1 MPMQVFKRIR
11 ELGPRLLLMAA
22 CMLALAPTVV
32 ISVPASAQQITYLS
46 DEEALALEH
55 QTRFS
60 RLKRLAQTF
69 GVYPEPEFH
78 SYVVPRRFMPSDFYY
93 DIPVLRIV
101 FPENTFFDTA
111 SSEVKPSAIPI
122 IQAMAAMVDGDVPD
136 VSMFIAGHADSRGGE
151 VYNHNLSIERARS
164 VARILESA
172 KKRPTPLWTIGFGKS
187 VPLYPNTSDT
197 NMGWNRRV
205 EFLLASR
212 PDAIAYWLQDQVVDV
227 CRTSDPAARVRCMRG
242 FQTERKEF
250 VAERVTR
257 VRGGE
262 LVERSKGTGDAGT
275 RKPSVSG
282 DVGRAKVAAAPTDR
296 IPIRLNERRV
306 RVESIEH

>member
-1 MPMQVFKRIR
+1 
-11 ELGPRLLLMAA
+11 
-22 CMLALAPTVV
+22 MLALAPTVV
-32 ISVPASAQQITYLS
+32 VSVPASAQQITYLS

>member
-1 MPMQVFKRIR
+1 M
-11 ELGPRLLLMAA
+11 LLAEVRAIFRVMAA
-22 CMLALAPTVV
+22 CLLMLLPT
-32 ISVPASAQQITYLS
+32 IPATAQNIRYLS
-46 DEEALALEH
+46 DEEALSLEH

-60 RLKRLAQTF
+60 RLKRLAQSF

-78 SYVVPRRFMPSDFYY
+78 SYVVPRRFMPADFKY

-111 SSEVKPSAIPI
+111 SSVVKPSAIPI

-151 VYNHNLSIERARS
+151 VYNHNLSIERARAVAS
-164 VARILESA
+164 VLENA
-172 KKRPTPLWTIGFGKS
+172 KTRSTPLWTIGFGKS

-197 NMGWNRRV
+197 NMSWNRRV

-227 CRTSDPAARVRCMRG
+227 CRTSDAAARIRCMRG

-250 VAERVTR
+250 VAERVSR
-257 VRGGE
+257 VRIPSTVDRTKGSADSGSKSRSPA
-262 LVERSKGTGDAGT
+262 VDANRSKITP
-275 RKPSVSG
+275 KLN
-282 DVGRAKVAAAPTDR
+282 DR
-296 IPIRLNERRV
+296 IAIRLNERRV

>member
-1 MPMQVFKRIR
+1 MRPV
-11 ELGPRLLLMAA
+11 ELCARLKLLAACLLLPLPAV
-22 CMLALAPTVV
+22 LK
-32 ISVPASAQQITYLS
+32 SVPASAQNVRYLS

-78 SYVVPRRFMPSDFYY
+78 SYVVPRRFMPADFNY

-136 VSMFIAGHADSRGGE
+136 VSMFVAGHADSRGGE
-151 VYNHNLSIERARS
+151 VYNHNLSIARAQA
-164 VARILESA
+164 VARVLENA
-172 KKRPTPLWTIGFGKS
+172 KTRPTPLWTIGFGKS
-187 VPLYPNTSDT
+187 VPLYPNTSET

-227 CRTSDPAARVRCMRG
+227 CRTPDAAARVRCMRG

-257 VRGGE
+257 FRGGSA
-262 LVERSKGTGDAGT
+262 VDRTRGAGDSGTRTQSSTGDGSRT
-275 RKPSVSG
+275 
-282 DVGRAKVAAAPTDR
+282 KVTPTPTDR
-296 IPIRLNERRV
+296 IAIRLNERRLK
-306 RVESIEH
+306 VESIEH

>member
-1 MPMQVFKRIR
+1 MRRDKLRKATQLAVDC
-11 ELGPRLLLMAA
+11 L
-22 CMLALAPTVV
+22 LALVPMVLVSAP
-32 ISVPASAQQITYLS
+32 AAAQNIRYLS

-55 QTRFS
+55 ETRFS
-60 RLKRLAQTF
+60 RLKRLSQSF

-78 SYVVPRRFMPSDFYY
+78 SYVVPRRFMPAEFHY

-122 IQAMAAMVDGDVPD
+122 IRAVAAMIDGDVPD
-136 VSMFIAGHADSRGGE
+136 VSVFVAGHADSRGGE
-151 VYNHNLSIERARS
+151 VYNHNLSIERARA
-164 VARILESA
+164 VAQVLENA
-172 KKRPTPLWTIGFGKS
+172 KTRPTALWTIGFGKS
-187 VPLYPNTSDT
+187 VPLYPNTSDS

-227 CRTSDPAARVRCMRG
+227 CRTKDAAARVRCMRG

-257 VRGGE
+257 ARGGE
-262 LVERSKGTGDAGT
+262 LVERSKGTGDSGT

-282 DVGRAKVAAAPTDR
+282 DAGRAKVAVAPTDR
-296 IPIRLNERRV
+296 IPIRLNEKRV

>member
-1 MPMQVFKRIR
+1 MWLA
-11 ELGPRLLLMAA
+11 EGYARLRLVAA
-22 CMLALAPTVV
+22 CLLVLLPT
-32 ISVPASAQQITYLS
+32 ISASAQNIRYLS

-60 RLKRLAQTF
+60 RLKRLAQSF
-69 GVYPEPEFH
+69 GIYPEPEFH
-78 SYVVPRRFMPSDFYY
+78 SYVVPRRFMPSDFNY

-151 VYNHNLSIERARS
+151 VYNHNLSIERARA
-164 VARILESA
+164 VARILENA
-172 KKRPTPLWTIGFGKS
+172 KTRPTPLWTIGFGKS

-227 CRTSDPAARVRCMRG
+227 CRTSDAAARVRCMRG
-242 FQTERKEF
+242 FQTEQKEF
-250 VAERVTR
+250 VAERVPRVHISTR
-257 VRGGE
+257 VDRTKGSADPGSKSQTPT
-262 LVERSKGTGDAGT
+262 VDANRSKVT
-275 RKPSVSG
+275 SEIN
-282 DVGRAKVAAAPTDR
+282 DR
-296 IPIRLNERRV
+296 IAIRLNERRV

>member
-1 MPMQVFKRIR
+1 MQVFKRIR

-32 ISVPASAQQITYLS
+32 VSVPASAQQITYLS

>member
-1 MPMQVFKRIR
+1 MQVFKRIR
-11 ELGPRLLLMAA
+11 EPGSRLRLIAA
-22 CMLALAPTVV
+22 CVLALAPTVV
-32 ISVPASAQQITYLS
+32 VPVPASAQQITYLS

-172 KKRPTPLWTIGFGKS
+172 KKRLTPLWTIGFGKS

-227 CRTSDPAARVRCMRG
+227 CRTSDTTARVRCMRG
-242 FQTERKEF
+242 FQAERKEF

-257 VRGGE
+257 VRGRE
-262 LVERSKGTGDAGT
+262 LVERSKGTGDPGT
-275 RKPSVSG
+275 KKPSLSG
-282 DVGRAKVAAAPTDR
+282 DAGRAKVAVAPTDR

>member
-1 MPMQVFKRIR
+1 MQVFKRIR
-11 ELGPRLLLMAA
+11 ELGPRLLLIAA

-32 ISVPASAQQITYLS
+32 VSVPASAQQITYLS

>member
-1 MPMQVFKRIR
+1 MWLAKIR
-11 ELGPRLLLMAA
+11 ARVLIAVTCLLV
-22 CMLALAPTVV
+22 LAPS
-32 ISVPASAQQITYLS
+32 ISTSAQNIRYLS

-55 QTRFS
+55 ETRFS
-60 RLKRLAQTF
+60 RLKRLSQSF
-69 GVYPEPEFH
+69 GIYPEPEFH
-78 SYVVPRRFMPSDFYY
+78 SYVVPRRFMPADFNY

-151 VYNHNLSIERARS
+151 VYNHNLSIERARA
-164 VARILESA
+164 VARILEGA
-172 KKRPTPLWTIGFGKS
+172 KTRPTPLWTIGFGKS
-187 VPLYPNTSDT
+187 VPLFPNTSET

-227 CRTSDPAARVRCMRG
+227 CRTSDAAARVRCMRG
-242 FQTERKEF
+242 FQTEQKEF
-250 VAERVTR
+250 VAERVVRAR
-257 VRGGE
+257 VANSDNRSRGGGDSGSRTRSPASDAK
-262 LVERSKGTGDAGT
+262 RSKVE
-275 RKPSVSG
+275 P
-282 DVGRAKVAAAPTDR
+282 AKTDR
-296 IPIRLNERRV
+296 ITIRLNERRV

>member
-1 MPMQVFKRIR
+1 MQVFKRIR

>member
-1 MPMQVFKRIR
+1 MQVS
-11 ELGPRLLLMAA
+11 ERLNRVR
-22 CMLALAPTVV
+22 LAVAFFLVAMPTVLTA
-32 ISVPASAQQITYLS
+32 IPATAQEIILS

-55 QTRFS
+55 ETRFL
-60 RLKRLAQTF
+60 RLKRFAQTF

-78 SYVVPRRFMPSDFYY
+78 SYVVPRRFMPTDFNY

-101 FPENTFFDTA
+101 FPENTFFDTG

-151 VYNHNLSIERARS
+151 VYNHNLSIERARA
-164 VARILESA
+164 VARIMESA
-172 KKRPTPLWTIGFGKS
+172 KQRPTALWTIGFGKS
-187 VPLYPNTSDT
+187 VPLYPNTSDI

-212 PDAIAYWLQDQVVDV
+212 TDAIAYWLQDQVVDV
-227 CRTSDPAARVRCMRG
+227 CRTPDAAARVRCMRD

-250 VAERVTR
+250 VAERVAR

-262 LVERSKGTGDAGT
+262 VAKRSKGPANSGK
-275 RKPSVSG
+275 RKPSLSG
-282 DVGRAKVAAAPTDR
+282 DAGRAKVAVAPTDR

>member
-1 MPMQVFKRIR
+1 MPRGDLRKALQLAVACLLGMASDVMLPLPAAAQTIR
-11 ELGPRLLLMAA
+11 
-22 CMLALAPTVV
+22 
-32 ISVPASAQQITYLS
+32 YLS

-55 QTRFS
+55 ETRFS
-60 RLKRLAQTF
+60 RLKRLAQSF

-78 SYVVPRRFMPSDFYY
+78 SYIVPRRFMPADFNY

-111 SSEVKPSAIPI
+111 SSEVKPAAVPI

-136 VSMFIAGHADSRGGE
+136 VSMFVAGHADSRGNE
-151 VYNHNLSIERARS
+151 VYNHNLSIERARA
-164 VARILESA
+164 VARILENA
-172 KKRPTPLWTIGFGKS
+172 KTRPTPLWTIGFGKS
-187 VPLYPNTSDT
+187 VPLYPNTSDI

-227 CRTSDPAARVRCMRG
+227 CRTSDAVARVRCMRG

-250 VAERVTR
+250 VAERVAR
-257 VRGGE
+257 VGMGSGIARSRGAMDPGN
-262 LVERSKGTGDAGT
+262 RT
-275 RKPSVSG
+275 KPTVG
-282 DVGRAKVAAAPTDR
+282 DVGRARVATAPTDR
-296 IPIRLNERRV
+296 IPIRLNEQRV
-306 RVESIEH
+306 RVQSIEH

>member
-1 MPMQVFKRIR
+1 MFLAEVRAT
-11 ELGPRLLLMAA
+11 LRLIAVCLLV
-22 CMLALAPTVV
+22 LLPS
-32 ISVPASAQQITYLS
+32 ISASAQNIRYLS

-60 RLKRLAQTF
+60 RLKRLAQSF

-78 SYVVPRRFMPSDFYY
+78 SYVVPRRFMPADFNY

-111 SSEVKPSAIPI
+111 MSEVKPSAIPI
-122 IQAMAAMVDGDVPD
+122 INAMAAMVDGDVPD
-136 VSMFIAGHADSRGGE
+136 VSVFIAGHADSRGGE
-151 VYNHNLSIERARS
+151 IYNHNLSIERARA
-164 VARILESA
+164 VARVLENA
-172 KKRPTPLWTIGFGKS
+172 KIRPTALWTIGFGKS

-197 NMGWNRRV
+197 NMSWNRRV

-227 CRTSDPAARVRCMRG
+227 CRTSDAVARVQCMRG

-250 VAERVTR
+250 VAERVSR
-257 VRGGE
+257 VHIASTVDRTKGSADSG
-262 LVERSKGTGDAGT
+262 LQSRSPAVDANRSKVT
-275 RKPSVSG
+275 PE
-282 DVGRAKVAAAPTDR
+282 PNDR
-296 IPIRLNERRV
+296 IAIHLNERRV
-306 RVESIEH
+306 RVETIEH